1 MEKNIDPI
9 RIKSIK
15 SSTPAKITFNGGNGI
30 TLTADSF
37 DFEYAQQQ
45 YVTRGNE
52 AMLEYY
58 RENLEEHNENKKH
71 LEYHTKE
78 SVINLYKDVLRLA
91 NELMKVVAE

>member
-1 MEKNIDPI
+1 MKDSIDPTE
-9 RIKSIK
+9 IKSIK
-15 SSTPAKITFNGGNGI
+15 SSTPAKIAFNGGNGI

-45 YVTRGNE
+45 YVTRFNE

-78 SVINLYKDVLRLA
+78 SMINLYKDLLRLT
-91 NELMKVVAE
+91 NELMKEVTE